1 MTRFEIVKKAL
12 DDLWELIAKTDE
24 DRIAKV
30 SEAQQQLS
38 NKYFNLNQKD
48 CIIDYS
54 SPATQ
59 FAYIFTYTGAHADI
73 VYQLRECPAYT
84 LLYQF
89 FPKDTGKSKVK

>member
-38 NKYFNLNQKD
+38 NKY
-48 CIIDYS
+48 
-54 SPATQ
+54 
-59 FAYIFTYTGAHADI
+59 
-73 VYQLRECPAYT
+73 LRV
-84 LLYQF
+84 LL
-89 FPKDTGKSKVK
+89 KE